1 MFPHADT
8 IHELA
13 QIRHQELLQ
22 LAARNRIA
30 ASAQRRGPSLFARTN
45 TAITSARSWLNVKW
59 SRRRGAPRIAP
70 PVSSGWH

>member
-1 MFPHADT
+1 MFPHANT

-22 LAARNRIA
+22 LAAQDRIA
-30 ASAQRRGPSLFARTN
+30 ASAQRRGPSLFARTK
-45 TAITSARSWLNVKW
+45 TAVTAALSWPNVKW
-59 SRRRGAPRIAP
+59 ARRRGSPRIAP